1 MKISTS
7 KSDIM
12 REARRLSRGTRNEQR
27 RLLLVGFQSE
37 FEHRVPAII
46 NGKLG
51 TLPGQILNEVF
62 A

>member
-1 MKISTS
+1 
-7 KSDIM
+7 M